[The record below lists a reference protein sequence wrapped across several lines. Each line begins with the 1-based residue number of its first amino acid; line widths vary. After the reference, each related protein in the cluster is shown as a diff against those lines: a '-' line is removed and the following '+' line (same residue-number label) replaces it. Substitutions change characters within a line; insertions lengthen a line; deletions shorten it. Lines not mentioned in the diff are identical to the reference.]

1 MFLGQL
7 ITYKII
13 AMKTIKYILL
23 SAVLVSFTAC
33 NDPEDFVD
41 APEEVITPD
50 LTSGNADLSNY
61 VAIGA
66 SFTAGFTDNA
76 LFMASQENSFPNIMS
91 QMFAQANG
99 GAFNQPWTNDNIGG
113 LLLGGNPIAAPR
125 LYFDGNGPALLPAA
139 PTTEVSNILSGP
151 FNNMG
156 VPGAKSFH
164 IVANGYGNIA
174 GIGSFANPYFVRMA
188 SNPNASVLED
198 ALAQNPTF
206 FTISEIGGNDVLGY
220 ATSGGS
226 GVDQTG
232 NLDPSTY
239 GSNDITD
246 PNVFAQVVSTM
257 VTALSSN
264 GSKGVIATVPSIIY
278 LPHFTTVPHN
288 PVPLDAATA
297 NAVNQGYA
305 PYNGGLLQ
313 AESFGLISA
322 EERAQRTVNFAE
334 GQNAVVIIDEDL
346 TDLSGLGLPNYRQ
359 ATVNDLLVLPSSS
372 FIGTLADPNNPL
384 SVNGVAVPLADNWV
398 LTPEEQE
405 NIATATQAYNNTIMA
420 LANSNENLALLDLD
434 AILIEA
440 STTGIE
446 FDQFIMSTDLVL
458 GGLVSLDG
466 IHLTAR
472 GYALM
477 ANKFLEAM
485 DTSFGS
491 NFVESG
497 ALAKAG
503 DYPTNYS
510 PMLQ

>member
-13 AMKTIKYILL
+13 AMKNIKYILL

-41 APEEVITPD
+41 APEEIIVPD
-50 LTSGNADLSNY
+50 LTSGSTDLSNY

-91 QMFAQANG
+91 KMFAHANG

-125 LYFDGNGPALLPAA
+125 LYFDGAGPALLPAA

-232 NLDPSTY
+232 NLDPATY

-264 GSKGVIATVPSIIY
+264 GSKGVIATVPSI
-278 LPHFTTVPHN
+278 T
-288 PVPLDAATA
+288 
-297 NAVNQGYA
+297 
-305 PYNGGLLQ
+305 
-313 AESFGLISA
+313 
-322 EERAQRTVNFAE
+322 
-334 GQNAVVIIDEDL
+334 
-346 TDLSGLGLPNYRQ
+346 
-359 ATVNDLLVLPSSS
+359 
-372 FIGTLADPNNPL
+372 
-384 SVNGVAVPLADNWV
+384 
-398 LTPEEQE
+398 
-405 NIATATQAYNNTIMA
+405 
-420 LANSNENLALLDLD
+420 
-434 AILIEA
+434 
-440 STTGIE
+440 
-446 FDQFIMSTDLVL
+446 
-458 GGLVSLDG
+458 
-466 IHLTAR
+466 
-472 GYALM
+472 
-477 ANKFLEAM
+477 
-485 DTSFGS
+485 
-491 NFVESG
+491 
-497 ALAKAG
+497 
-503 DYPTNYS
+503 
-510 PMLQ
+510 